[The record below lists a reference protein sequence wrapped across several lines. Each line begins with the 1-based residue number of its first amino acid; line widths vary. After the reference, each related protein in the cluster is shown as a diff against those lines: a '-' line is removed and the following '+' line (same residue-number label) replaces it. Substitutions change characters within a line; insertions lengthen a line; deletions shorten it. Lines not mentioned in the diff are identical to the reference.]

1 MRIVWLIY
9 YTTVQNSTYTYFDIL
24 YSNACFMYIC
34 VTTVD
39 RLRDGRRFLE
49 RRALSGLLHDH
60 CLRPAQVQY
69 GVWYSLHYLLLLYIY
84 YSSYTL
90 HTIVC
95 NIYHSLQCSDYFSPM
110 FYLRGFRKADIKP
123 VMNTSKDDEN
133 YYGSNHHH
141 HHCEEGRSTNTT
153 ANTPGKV
160 RASESS
166 ATTTT
171 ATTTTTTSQPSS
183 RKVAAG
189 LSTPTRY
196 TVTATANTGVTR
208 SGRKFTSTAGKWML
222 HILYLLLCV

>member
-1 MRIVWLIY
+1 MDGGFSNDAPCLDSYTITVSALHRYSMGYGIV
-9 YTTVQNSTYTYFDIL
+9 YTTYYYSIYT
-24 YSNACFMYIC
+24 
-34 VTTVD
+34 
-39 RLRDGRRFLE
+39 
-49 RRALSGLLHDH
+49 
-60 CLRPAQVQY
+60 
-69 GVWYSLHYLLLLYIY
+69 Y

-95 NIYHSLQCSDYFSPM
+95 NICHSLQYSDYLSPM
-110 FYLRGFRKADIKP
+110 FYIRCFRKADIKP

-141 HHCEEGRSTNTT
+141 HHRHCEEGRSTNTT